1 MKLWRS
7 LLATV
12 LTVMLVLSLSVSAFA
27 YTDVPESDSYYEYV
41 QVVDSLGLIPANTMG
56 DFNPKGYYTR
66 GEALIT
72 AYRMINGGDDGLED
86 YENDLAL
93 FEDVDSTHPVLP
105 YLNWA
110 YDNNLITNELS
121 EKKFQPA
128 EPISAA
134 EFLTLFVKVGN
145 IDPNASASSGEGEG
159 GEGGFESGGD
169 GEGTTTGELTYPDS
183 YVDAAYDFA
192 GDILGDEETITR
204 DMAAMAIAQLL
215 WYQDS
220 ETTIDLSKLEDDQG
234 NRLDCFA
241 TKVYGLNKV
250 ALNIR
255 GTANR
260 TMGYDFDGDVL
271 LSNGCVLDTD
281 EDLSKYIGHPIVV
294 TFRDMD
300 RSGTLTE
307 DEEIISYTLNSM
319 MILTPT
325 LTEITLT
332 SYTTFTVS
340 NIGLSFNIT
349 NATRFYYNDRIW
361 DEDPLN
367 NLITIAGGVGNS
379 VTIANR
385 PNMLF
390 TVVPSEVFDADSG
403 ENLVFEV
410 FVEEHRPAKIVDV
423 SNGKYTLYDY
433 YARGT
438 DAEYVQFD
446 MDDIVFSTA
455 SSAVGDYVNFYTSGD
470 TCHILDG
477 SALSTKITSVGAGN
491 TLNLEDG
498 TVLTPHQMYKRS
510 NTIPQAGE
518 DLIIITEDVEKTHY
532 LAWEYPVAQEKT
544 PAMVISLTENLD
556 SVTYVLYDC
565 ASAQQITIEVAMDN
579 IFATS
584 KIEAGEFV
592 YYSMDANDQY
602 SVVRANISEKVKLGV
617 ETEEYFVESTTGK
630 IYNKSK
636 YYYGNL
642 YTDTFK
648 EDYYKMILDV
658 SGNVLAL
665 M

>member
-12 LTVMLVLSLSVSAFA
+12 LAVMLVLSLSVSAFA

-41 QVVDSLGLIPANTMG
+41 HVVDSLGLIPANTMG

-86 YENDLAL
+86 YADDLAL

-159 GEGGFESGGD
+159 GEGGGD
-169 GEGTTTGELTYPDS
+169 GAGTTTGELTYPDS

-192 GDILGDEETITR
+192 GDIMGDEETITR

-220 ETTIDLSKLEDDQG
+220 DTTIDLTTLEDDQG

-241 TKVYGLNKV
+241 TNVYGLNKV
-250 ALNIR
+250 TLNIR

-271 LSNGCVLDTD
+271 LSNGSVLDTD
-281 EDLSKYIGHPIVV
+281 EDLSKYIGHPMVV

-325 LTEITLT
+325 LTEIALT
-332 SYTTFTVS
+332 SHTTFTVS

-361 DEDPLN
+361 NEDPLN
-367 NLITIAGGVGNS
+367 NLITIAGGVGTS

-385 PNMLF
+385 PNMVF
-390 TVVPSEVFDADSG
+390 TVVPSEIFDADSG
-403 ENLVFEV
+403 ENLVLEV

-446 MDDIVFSTA
+446 MNDIVFNTA

-470 TCHILDG
+470 TCYILDG
-477 SALSTKITSVGAGN
+477 SALSTQITSVGSGN
-491 TLNLEDG
+491 TLNLADG

-510 NTIPQAGE
+510 NTIPKAGE
-518 DLIIITEDVEKTHY
+518 DIIVITEDVEKTYY
-532 LAWEYPVAQEKT
+532 LAWEYPTAQEKT
-544 PAMVISLTENLD
+544 PAMIISLTENLD

-565 ASAQQITIEVAMDN
+565 ATAEQITIEVAMDN

-584 KIEAGEFV
+584 KIEAGEFI
-592 YYSMDANDQY
+592 YYSMDAAEQY

-617 ETEEYFVESTTGK
+617 ETEDYFVESTTGK